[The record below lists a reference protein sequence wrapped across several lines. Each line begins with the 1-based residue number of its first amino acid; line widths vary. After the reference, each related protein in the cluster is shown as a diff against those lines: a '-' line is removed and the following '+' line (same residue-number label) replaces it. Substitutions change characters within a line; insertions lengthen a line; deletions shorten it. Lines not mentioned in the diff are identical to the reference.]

1 MSAID
6 FEPLW
11 EKSRAMV
18 RLALTARNDGDFGS
32 FCLWCAVSLE
42 LLGKAVL
49 ASIHPALVV
58 DPQDVDSLFVACG
71 RSLTADPRTIIAKT
85 VFSRLQK
92 LSTRF
97 GQPEADACMRLM
109 QRRNAHLHSGDLP
122 YANLNPDS
130 WAPRFWELSQVILG
144 IGGKTLDDWVGTAEA
159 QNALALIGAAATV
172 REQSVRARADVARAS
187 FEASHPS
194 DDEKVRIRQL
204 ARGGRLVEAADF
216 GHFAADTLVQESCPV
231 CLSDGRL
238 SAQQLHEDEPDA
250 NSVDWESGVMTVNVH
265 FAPIAFRCAVCG
277 LRLDGHEEL
286 ALLGIGDEFDL
297 EEQRE
302 VEYEDPYLNE

>member
-18 RLALTARNDGDFGS
+18 RLALRARNDGDFGS

-42 LLGKAVL
+42 LLGKAML
-49 ASIHPALVV
+49 AGVHPALIV

-71 RSLTADPRTIIAKT
+71 KPLTGDPRTIIAKT

-92 LSTRF
+92 LSTKF
-97 GQPEADACMRLM
+97 GQHEADACMRLM

-122 YANLNPDS
+122 YENLNPDS
-130 WAPRFWELSQVILG
+130 WAPRFWELSQLILE
-144 IGGKTLDDWVGTAEA
+144 IGGRTLEDWVGTDEA
-159 QNALALIGAAATV
+159 QNATALIDAAATV
-172 REQSVRARADVARAS
+172 REQSVRARADTARAT
-187 FEASHPS
+187 FEASYPS
-194 DDEKVRIRQL
+194 DDEKARIRQL
-204 ARGGRLVEAADF
+204 ARGGRLVQAPDF
-216 GHFAADTLVQESCPV
+216 GHLVGDTLVQESCPV
-231 CLSDGRL
+231 CGSDGRV
-238 SAQQLHEDEPDA
+238 SAERLHEEEPDA
-250 NSVDWESGVMTVNVH
+250 DSVDWESGVMTVTVH
-265 FAPIAFRCAVCG
+265 LAPIAFRCAVCG
-277 LRLDGHEEL
+277 LKLDGHEEL
-286 ALLGIGDEFDL
+286 ALLGIAEEFEM